1 MHIVVRMARKTR
13 TITEYIDDL
22 DNKPAGEDEITTV
35 DFTVNKK
42 SYRLDLREANLA
54 KFEKALAP
62 FIAAASVVAGSR
74 SAATTRKPSSSGLS
88 KDELANVRTWAGKNG
103 HEVSPRGR
111 IPKSVLDAYEDAH
124 K

>member
-1 MHIVVRMARKTR
+1 MHIVVHMARKTR

-22 DNKPAGEDEITTV
+22 DNKPASEDEITTV

-42 SYRLDLREANLA
+42 SYRLDLRDTNLA
-54 KFEKALAP
+54 KFDKALAP
-62 FIAAASVVAGSR
+62 FIAAASVVTGSK
-74 SAATTRKPSSSGLS
+74 STGSTRKPSSSGLS
-88 KDELANVRTWAGKNG
+88 KDELANVRSWAGKNG

-111 IPKSVLDAYEDAH
+111 IPKPVLDAYEDAH